1 MQMELS
7 EASTT
12 DWEPS
17 ASGSSFYAAMRVLP
31 PAQRRAMF
39 AVYRFCRAV
48 DDVADGPGDC
58 QTRFAELER
67 WRADVDTLF
76 AGAPS
81 PRVRALQEPVRAFA
95 LRRED
100 FLAIID
106 GMEMDAAAD
115 IVAPDLATL
124 DVYCDRV
131 ACAVG
136 RLSVRVFGMQGED
149 GVSLAGH
156 LGRAL
161 QLTNILRD
169 LDEDAG
175 KRRLYL
181 PREALQ
187 AAGIDKTDPAAVLS
201 DGALGRACAAVASRA
216 GGHFADARRILSRYP
231 LRIVRA
237 PRMMAEVYQ
246 NILERLIARGWSPP
260 RRAVHAGRARLL
272 WILLRYGFLDRS
284 ASH

>member
-1 MQMELS
+1 MELT
-7 EASTT
+7 ETSTSGR
-12 DWEPS
+12 EPS

-31 PAQRRAMF
+31 LAQRRAMF
-39 AVYRFCRAV
+39 AIYRFCRAV
-48 DDVADGPGDC
+48 DDVADGPDDC

-67 WRADVDTLF
+67 WRADVDALF
-76 AGAPS
+76 AGDPS
-81 PRVRALQEPVRAFA
+81 ARVAALEEPVRAFA

-106 GMEMDAAAD
+106 GMEMDSTAD
-115 IVAPDLATL
+115 VIAPDLATL
-124 DVYCDRV
+124 DIYCDRV

-136 RLSVRVFGMQGED
+136 RLSVRVFGIQGED

-181 PREALQ
+181 PREALR
-187 AAGIDKTDPAAVLS
+187 AAGIDKTDPVAVLG
-201 DGALGRACAAVASRA
+201 DIALGRACAAVATRA
-216 GGHFADARRILSRYP
+216 AFHFADARRILSRYP
-231 LRIVRA
+231 LSIARA
-237 PRMMAEVYQ
+237 PLIMAKVYE

-260 RRAVHAGRARLL
+260 RRAVRAGRVRLL
-272 WILLRYGFLDRS
+272 WILFRYGLVSVDRS
-284 ASH
+284 ASD